1 MTFQSDGPTVRP
13 STGIPSTMMVE
24 ASKDDRG
31 AMLNPDG
38 KYVVS
43 LVDKFVKLQLYQ

>member
-1 MTFQSDGPTVRP
+1 MKP

-43 LVDKFVKLQLYQ
+43 LVDKFVKHWLIQVEKTLF